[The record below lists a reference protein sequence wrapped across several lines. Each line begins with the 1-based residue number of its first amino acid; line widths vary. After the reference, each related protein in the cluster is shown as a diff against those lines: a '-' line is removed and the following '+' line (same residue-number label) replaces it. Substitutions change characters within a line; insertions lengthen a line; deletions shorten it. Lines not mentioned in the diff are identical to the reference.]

1 MIISDNHRFAFV
13 HIPKCAGV
21 SVKRPLR
28 AIDTTQGY
36 FSRIGEHAEMGRIH
50 LAHITLR
57 DLAQH
62 FPDETAKLHDY
73 RAFAV
78 VRDPSERFLS
88 ALFQR
93 LREFRHFNQSEI
105 TRGRIEQEAAEVIR
119 YLESA
124 PERLD
129 LEHVHFNR
137 QSDYVFHGGKRVVDD
152 IFPIERMADI
162 IAYVADRTGIAV
174 EEERRNRS
182 TEVRFAAVRPLV
194 RLLRRPY
201 AALVPYALRN
211 RVRTRLVGAGI
222 YGDVDTRKMI
232 RAGGY
237 IDGFVRSYYAEDFEL
252 HAASL

>member
-1 MIISDNHRFAFV
+1 MIISDHHRFAFV

-21 SVKRPLR
+21 SVKHPLR
-28 AIDTTQGY
+28 AIDTTAGY
-36 FSRIGEHAEMGRIH
+36 FDRIGEHDAMGRIH
-50 LAHITLR
+50 FAHITLR
-57 DLAQH
+57 DLAEH
-62 FPDETAKLHDY
+62 FPGEAAKLRDY

-78 VRDPSERFLS
+78 VRDPTQRFLS

-93 LREFRHFNQSEI
+93 LREFRQLNQSDI
-105 TRGRIEQEAAEVIR
+105 TRDRIEQEAADVIR
-119 YLESA
+119 YLESD
-124 PERLD
+124 PVRLD

-137 QSDYVFHGGKRVVDD
+137 QSDYVFQAGERIVDD

-162 IAYVADRTGIAV
+162 VAYVADRTGISV

-182 TEVRFAAVRPLV
+182 TEVRFAVVRPLV

-211 RVRTRLVGAGI
+211 HLRNRLVSAGI
-222 YGDVDTRKMI
+222 YGDVNKGAMLP
-232 RAGGY
+232 AGGY
-237 IDGFVRSYYAEDFEL
+237 VDGFVRSYYKQDFAL